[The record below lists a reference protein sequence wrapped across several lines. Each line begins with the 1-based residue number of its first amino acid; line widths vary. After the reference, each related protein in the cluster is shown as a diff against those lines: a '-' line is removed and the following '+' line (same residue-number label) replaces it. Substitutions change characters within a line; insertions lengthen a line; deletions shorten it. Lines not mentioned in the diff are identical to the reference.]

1 MDITAVSLALS
12 PEQDQSLVLTADP
25 GESIISLSGDG
36 VALSAT
42 HDVELH
48 DVQLSIL
55 NGDAVVDTLIIDGGS
70 FTAQNLTA
78 QSLSVSDDAVV
89 RGTVQVSGVLNV
101 DSSSIGVNADGST
114 STISGFSQA
123 NLFNGSTAGDLV
135 GAAGKNNEVNLS
147 ASNAKS
153 LTDIDT
159 VKLVSKSYVGS
170 IDKSG
175 SISLSD
181 FSRVDS
187 ITDSQ
192 SIVLNGGSHAE
203 SITFADDNFDG
214 MLTAT
219 DSIFAGTASGFS
231 SATIRGGSY
240 AALAGASAGAA
251 FDISQGATIGSI
263 TNASNVAITGSSVTG
278 STSMNGILTANI
290 TGGTTGSLQGGSVD
304 MVNTQITG
312 DITATG
318 DVMTQEGSVT
328 GNITTDTSID
338 LDGTR
343 VGGSL
348 SADESITLSDAI
360 VTGSVTTGTL
370 TATTANSSVGDVTAD
385 SIVINTLNAGEGVS
399 LASSVI
405 GAGTL
410 NKSGGDT
417 LTLQAGSDLTA
428 GQVNVTGQSTL
439 DATAGVQ
446 LGDLHV
452 SSDSTLI
459 VASTGLASMGTV
471 SAEDVIFDAPGAAS
485 SSVLVVDVDLATQKS
500 DLLSAKSID
509 FNGAK
514 VAINGHNLLSESSI
528 VDHNLISLNAH
539 TYTVT
544 DATTGTESVQ
554 IKLSKN
560 YIGAAKTENQSA
572 VATALQSLNLNKVE
586 GSELGAVLA
595 ALGQTQSEADALIAL
610 DSLNGY
616 ELANMN
622 RFVVDTASHHLL
634 TLRNTT
640 LVMSESLGMEEG
652 KRSAASLIIT
662 GGGSDLNSDGN
673 GSDYSSSSIGFMLVG
688 ARKVTDRW
696 TAGYSFAYSSD
707 SADAGSASMDSNTF
721 YLDASMVYHG
731 KRNTQVFTLGAGF
744 YDLSTS
750 RNVHINAPGYSIN
763 GQAEGSTNAAL
774 INLGYEMDYSF
785 MNRDAAHLV
794 SAVAQLDA
802 TFGTIEG
809 FSEKGMGN
817 AGLYVDPDA
826 IVSVTAAAG
835 ARYRHNYQMNGQS
848 GFFSAEMLLT
858 ANTGNNEAS
867 ISNRFIGGGPSIT
880 QHASD
885 SSNIDLRLNINGLV
899 PIDEDW
905 SVYGSVNAEFRTDQN
920 SVNAAAGVKYSF

>member
-1 MDITAVSLALS
+1 MAFHEQDATVGSLEVSGSGAGDNNFTLSDSTFTVKDSMNVAGNATLTGSSLNVEAGGMIVGGALGLEDSHLTVVGNASVVGDASLSNSALTVTEDSVMGGNLSLDNSQLELEGDLNTLAGDLTLDKGSRLESSIISMAGGDADILAGSLLDADLSGVNNLDVDNSRITGDVSLAGALTLDASTIDGDVIGATSTSIENVVAINSLQTAALS
-12 PEQDQSLVLTADP
+12 LAEGSTLTVDTGASAAGDLSILGSISSLAGD
-25 GESIISLSGDG
+25 ISLTGDADSVIDANITALAG
-36 VALSAT
+36 NIALAGDITITNSLDNDSQRLLSAT
-42 HDVELH
+42 DGITIAKDATITASDVKL
-48 DVQLSIL
+48 
-55 NGDAVVDTLIIDGGS
+55 
-70 FTAQNLTA
+70 
-78 QSLSVSDDAVV
+78 
-89 RGTVQVSGVLNV
+89 
-101 DSSSIGVNADGST
+101 
-114 STISGFSQA
+114 
-123 NLFNGSTAGDLV
+123 STAG
-135 GAAGKNNEVNLS
+135 
-147 ASNAKS
+147 
-153 LTDIDT
+153 
-159 VKLVSKSYVGS
+159 
-170 IDKSG
+170 
-175 SISLSD
+175 
-181 FSRVDS
+181 
-187 ITDSQ
+187 
-192 SIVLNGGSHAE
+192 
-203 SITFADDNFDG
+203 
-214 MLTAT
+214 
-219 DSIFAGTASGFS
+219 
-231 SATIRGGSY
+231 TI
-240 AALAGASAGAA
+240 A
-251 FDISQGATIGSI
+251 
-263 TNASNVAITGSSVTG
+263 
-278 STSMNGILTANI
+278 
-290 TGGTTGSLQGGSVD
+290 
-304 MVNTQITG
+304 
-312 DITATG
+312 
-318 DVMTQEGSVT
+318 
-328 GNITTDTSID
+328 
-338 LDGTR
+338 LDG
-343 VGGSL
+343 
-348 SADESITLSDAI
+348 
-360 VTGSVTTGTL
+360 
-370 TATTANSSVGDVTAD
+370 
-385 SIVINTLNAGEGVS
+385 TLNAGEGVS

-417 LTLQAGSDLTA
+417 LTLQAGSDLSA

-459 VASTGLASMGTV
+459 VANTGLASMGTV

-485 SSVLVVDVDLATQKS
+485 SSALVLDVDLATQKS

-528 VDHNLISLNAH
+528 ADQTYITIATGEIAAGDEASMYVDHNLVSLNAH

-572 VATALQSLNLNKVE
+572 VATAPQSLNLNEVE

-622 RFVVDTASHHLL
+622 RFVVDAASHHLL

-867 ISNRFIGGGPSIT
+867 ISNRFIGGGPSFT

-885 SSNIDLRLNINGLV
+885 SSNIGLRLNINGLV

-905 SVYGSVNAEFRTDQN
+905 SAFGSVNAEFRTDQN